1 MMNKFMLGLLVG
13 GAATL
18 VAYLSKKTEKK
29 YITVEETTDSGETV
43 VGQKEVEE
51 PVLTKEKIKAAF
63 SKENIKKKSEKVMNY
78 IVKNQEKIQAI
89 TVCFGLMSAVL
100 NFRTAFNNSKKSNE
114 ISRTALSLMEQ
125 VADSCCA

>member
-29 YITVEETTDSGETV
+29 YITVEETTDNGETV

-89 TVCFGLMSAVL
+89 TVCFGLMNAIL